1 MQSVGHHPIEDELLE
16 LAGTEELGT
25 LASDAREL
33 TKEYL
38 AEGAERDQLLNSY
51 KSVIG
56 RLYGEGLDEPA
67 EELLEVMAEL
77 EGFCSP
83 QARL

>member
-1 MQSVGHHPIEDELLE
+1 MQSVGDHPIKDELLE
-16 LAGTEELGT
+16 LANTEKLGT
-25 LASDAREL
+25 LASDARDL

-38 AEGAERDQLLNSY
+38 AEGTDRDQLLASY

-83 QARL
+83 HARP